1 MKKQFIG
8 FALVVFIFLLIM
20 IDIISLNNRKIKTPA
35 AISLPS
41 QKEWLA
47 PDTNLI
53 THDQEGNMIRYG
65 RELIVHTATYFGPGG
80 IVAKISNGMNCGNCH
95 IDAGTRIFGNNFSM
109 VASTYPVY
117 RNRNSKI
124 ETVEMR
130 VNNCF
135 ERSLNGSQIED
146 TSKEMKA
153 IVAYMNWVGKDVNKR
168 QAPNGSGIEN
178 LAFLDRKA
186 DTKKGEIVFVALC
199 QKCHGNNGE
208 GKLNDDGKEYLY
220 PPLWGEH
227 SYNIGSGIYE
237 LSKFAG
243 YAKNNMPFGFSY
255 KNPQLT
261 NEQAW
266 DVAAFVN
273 SKPHPGYKYLK
284 MDWHNLSTKPIDYP
298 FGPYFD
304 SFSESQH
311 KYGPFN
317 PIMLANEKM
326 KKNS

>member
-1 MKKQFIG
+1 MGNRQFIRRT
-8 FALVVFIFLLIM
+8 VVFSVLILSILGFLYLKNTKTKSRSK
-20 IDIISLNNRKIKTPA
+20 IS
-35 AISLPS
+35 S
-41 QKEWLA
+41 QKIWTA
-47 PDTNLI
+47 PDTNNI
-53 THDQEGNMIRYG
+53 ARDPEGRTIRYG
-65 RELIVHTATYFGPGG
+65 RELILHTARYFGPKGT
-80 IVAKISNGMNCGNCH
+80 IAQITNGMNCDNCH
-95 IDAGTRIFGNNFSM
+95 IDGGTRIFGNNFSM

-135 ERSLNGSQIED
+135 ERSLNGSSIED
-146 TSKEMKA
+146 SGKEMKS

-311 KYGPFN
+311 KYGPFK
-317 PIMLANEKM
+317 PIILAHEKM